1 MTWWKCCERISF
13 SEQIL
18 GGTSVQFVS
27 YMNKET
33 ATWGLVVGDG
43 VVDLGARGPH
53 GSLKAAI
60 AAGELMALGTATQ
73 DETPDA
79 ALADITFLPTIPDPT
94 HVFCAGKN
102 YKDHVAEMGF
112 EMPENLS
119 LFLKANSTLFGHRGQ
134 MIRPK
139 VSECLDFE
147 GELCAVIGKAA
158 RHVSEADA
166 LDHVAGYTIM
176 VDGSVRDF
184 QKHSVTAG
192 KNFVATGPLGPVM
205 TTADEIP
212 DPAQLHIT
220 TRLNGDVV
228 QDAGVDLLIFDIPYI
243 ISYLSKVTTLQPGDI
258 VATGSPEGSG
268 AGRTPQLWMK
278 GGDKLSVEISKIG
291 TLSVDVVDE
300 T

>member
-1 MTWWKCCERISF
+1 M
-13 SEQIL
+13 
-18 GGTSVQFVS
+18 QFVS
-27 YMNKET
+27 YLENGT
-33 ATWGLVVGDG
+33 ATYGLVVGDG

-53 GSLKAAI
+53 ASLKAAI
-60 AAGELMALGTATQ
+60 ASDDLMAIGAAAQ
-73 DETPDA
+73 GERPDA
-79 ALADITFLPTIPDPT
+79 ALNDITYLPTILDPT

-112 EMPENLS
+112 AMPENLS
-119 LFLKANSTLFGHRGQ
+119 LFLKANTTLFGHRGQ

-147 GELCAVIGKAA
+147 GELCVVIGKEA
-158 RHVSEADA
+158 RHVSEAEA

-212 DPAQLHIT
+212 DPSQLHIT
-220 TRLNGDVV
+220 TCLNGDVV
-228 QDAGVDLLIFDIPYI
+228 QDAGADLLIFDIPYI
-243 ISYLSKVTTLQPGDI
+243 ISYLSKVTPLQPGDI

-268 AGRTPQLWMK
+268 AGRTPPLWMRS
-278 GGDKLSVEISKIG
+278 GDRLEVNVTKIG

-300 T
+300 S

>member
-1 MTWWKCCERISF
+1 
-13 SEQIL
+13 
-18 GGTSVQFVS
+18 VQFVS
-27 YMNKET
+27 YLSNGT
-33 ATWGLVVGDG
+33 ATYGLVVGDG

-53 GSLKAAI
+53 PNLKAAI
-60 AAGELMALGTATQ
+60 ASGDLMALGAAAQ
-73 DETPDA
+73 GEAPDA
-79 ALADITFLPTIPDPT
+79 SLTDITFLPTIPDPT

-102 YKDHVAEMGF
+102 YKDHVEEMGF
-112 EMPENLS
+112 DMPENLS

-147 GELCAVIGKAA
+147 GELCAVIGKET
-158 RHVSEADA
+158 RHVSEAEA

-205 TTADEIP
+205 TSADEIP
-212 DPAQLHIT
+212 DPSQLHIT

-291 TLSVDVVDE
+291 TLSVEVIDE

>member
-1 MTWWKCCERISF
+1 M
-13 SEQIL
+13 
-18 GGTSVQFVS
+18 QFVS
-27 YMNKET
+27 YLSNGT
-33 ATWGLVVGDG
+33 ATYGLVVGDG

-53 GSLKAAI
+53 PNLKAAI
-60 AAGELMALGTATQ
+60 ASGDLMALGAAAQ
-73 DETPDA
+73 GEAPDA
-79 ALADITFLPTIPDPT
+79 SLTDITILPTIPDPT

-102 YKDHVAEMGF
+102 YKDHVEEMGF
-112 EMPENLS
+112 DMPENLS

-147 GELCAVIGKAA
+147 GELCAVIGKET
-158 RHVSEADA
+158 RHVSEAEA

-205 TTADEIP
+205 TSADKIP
-212 DPAQLHIT
+212 DPSQLHIT

-291 TLSVDVVDE
+291 TLSVEVIDE

>member
-1 MTWWKCCERISF
+1 M
-13 SEQIL
+13 
-18 GGTSVQFVS
+18 QFVS
-27 YMNKET
+27 YLSNGT
-33 ATWGLVVGDG
+33 ATYGLVVGDG

-53 GSLKAAI
+53 PNLKAAI
-60 AAGELMALGTATQ
+60 ASGDLMALGAAAQ
-73 DETPDA
+73 GEAPDA
-79 ALADITFLPTIPDPT
+79 SLTDITILPTIPDPT

-102 YKDHVAEMGF
+102 YKDHVEEMGF
-112 EMPENLS
+112 DMPENLS

-147 GELCAVIGKAA
+147 GELCAVIGKET
-158 RHVSEADA
+158 RHVSEAEA

-205 TTADEIP
+205 TSADEIP
-212 DPAQLHIT
+212 DPSQLHIT

-291 TLSVDVVDE
+291 TLSVEVIDE

>member
-1 MTWWKCCERISF
+1 
-13 SEQIL
+13 
-18 GGTSVQFVS
+18 VQFVS
-27 YMNKET
+27 YQNNGTET
-33 ATWGLVVGDG
+33 YGLVVGDG
-43 VVDLGARGPH
+43 VIDLGRQGPH

-60 AAGELMALGTATQ
+60 AAGELMALGAAAQ
-73 DETPDA
+73 GETPDA
-79 ALADITFLPTIPDPT
+79 ALTDITYLPTIPNPE

-102 YKDHVAEMGF
+102 YKDHVVEMGF
-112 EMPENLS
+112 EMPENLT
-119 LFLKANSTLFGHRGQ
+119 LFLKANSTLFGHGGQ

-147 GELCAVIGKAA
+147 GELCAVIGKEA

-166 LDHVAGYTIM
+166 LGYVAGYTIM

-192 KNFVATGPLGPVM
+192 KNFIATGPLGPVM
-205 TTADEIP
+205 TTADEIA
-212 DPAQLHIT
+212 DPSALHIT

-228 QDAGVDLLIFDIPYI
+228 QDASVDLLIFDIPYI

-268 AGRTPQLWMK
+268 AGRTPPLWMK
-278 GGDKLSVEISKIG
+278 GGDKLDVEISKIG

-300 T
+300 I

>member
-1 MTWWKCCERISF
+1 M
-13 SEQIL
+13 
-18 GGTSVQFVS
+18 QFVS
-27 YMNKET
+27 YLSNGT
-33 ATWGLVVGDG
+33 ATYGLVVGDG

-53 GSLKAAI
+53 PNLKAAI
-60 AAGELMALGTATQ
+60 ASGDLMALGAAAQ
-73 DETPDA
+73 GEALDA
-79 ALADITFLPTIPDPT
+79 SLTDITFLPTIPDPT

-102 YKDHVAEMGF
+102 YKDHVEEMGF
-112 EMPENLS
+112 DMPENLS

-147 GELCAVIGKAA
+147 GELCAVIGKET
-158 RHVSEADA
+158 RHVSEAEA

-212 DPAQLHIT
+212 DPSQLHIT

-291 TLSVDVVDE
+291 TLSVEVIDE

>member
-1 MTWWKCCERISF
+1 M
-13 SEQIL
+13 
-18 GGTSVQFVS
+18 QFVS
-27 YMNKET
+27 YVNKGR
-33 ATWGLVVGDG
+33 ATYGLVVGEG

-53 GSLKAAI
+53 ASLKAAI
-60 AAGELMALGTATQ
+60 ASGKLMEIGAAAAG
-73 DETPDA
+73 ETPDA
-79 ALADITFLPTIPDPT
+79 LLADITFLPTIPDPA

-119 LFLKANSTLFGHRGQ
+119 LFLKANTTLFGHRGQ

-147 GELCAVIGKAA
+147 GELCAVIGKEA

-166 LDHVAGYTIM
+166 LDHVAGYTVM

-212 DPAQLHIT
+212 DPSQLHIT

-228 QDAGVDLLIFDIPYI
+228 QDAGVDLLIFDLPYI
-243 ISYLSKVTTLQPGDI
+243 ISYLSKVTPLQPGDI

-268 AGRTPQLWMK
+268 AGRTPPLWMK
-278 GGDKLSVEISKIG
+278 GGDKLEVEITKIG

-300 T
+300 S

>member
-1 MTWWKCCERISF
+1 M
-13 SEQIL
+13 
-18 GGTSVQFVS
+18 QFVS
-27 YMNKET
+27 YLSNGT
-33 ATWGLVVGDG
+33 ATYGLVVGDG

-53 GSLKAAI
+53 PNLKAAI
-60 AAGELMALGTATQ
+60 ASGDLMALGAAAQ
-73 DETPDA
+73 GEAPDA
-79 ALADITFLPTIPDPT
+79 SLTDITFLPTIPDPT

-102 YKDHVAEMGF
+102 YKDHVEEMGF
-112 EMPENLS
+112 DMPENLS

-147 GELCAVIGKAA
+147 GELCAVIGKET
-158 RHVSEADA
+158 RHVSEAEA

-205 TTADEIP
+205 TMADEIP
-212 DPAQLHIT
+212 DPSQLHIT

-291 TLSVDVVDE
+291 TLSVEVIDE

>member
-1 MTWWKCCERISF
+1 M
-13 SEQIL
+13 
-18 GGTSVQFVS
+18 QFVS
-27 YMNKET
+27 YLNNGN
-33 ATWGLVVGDG
+33 ATYGLVVGDG

-60 AAGELMALGTATQ
+60 ASGDLMALGAVAQ
-73 DETPDA
+73 GETT
-79 ALADITFLPTIPDPT
+79 DISLEDVTFLPTVPDPT

-102 YKDHVAEMGF
+102 YKDHVEEMGF
-112 EMPENLS
+112 DMPENLT

-134 MIRPK
+134 MVRPK

-147 GELCAVIGKAA
+147 GELCAVIGKET
-158 RHVSEADA
+158 RHVSEAEA
-166 LDHVAGYTIM
+166 LDHIAGYTIM

-192 KNFVATGPLGPVM
+192 KNFIATGPLGPVM

-212 DPAQLHIT
+212 DPSQLHIT

-243 ISYLSKVTTLQPGDI
+243 ISYLSKMTTLQPGDI

-300 T
+300 I

>member
-1 MTWWKCCERISF
+1 
-13 SEQIL
+13 
-18 GGTSVQFVS
+18 VQFVS
-27 YMNKET
+27 YLGESGPT
-33 ATWGLVVGDG
+33 YGLVVGDG
-43 VVDLGARGPH
+43 VVDLGKRSPYT
-53 GSLKAAI
+53 SLKAAI
-60 AAGELMALGTATQ
+60 TAGELMGVGIAAQDTAPDLALTDLTY
-73 DETPDA
+73 
-79 ALADITFLPTIPDPT
+79 LPTIPDPT
-94 HVFCAGKN
+94 HIFCAGKN

-112 EMPENLS
+112 EMPEHLS
-119 LFLKANSTLFGHRGQ
+119 LFLKANSTLVGHTGD
-134 MIRPK
+134 MICPK

-147 GELCAVIGKAA
+147 GELCAVIGKTT
-158 RHVSEADA
+158 RHVSEAEA

-192 KNFVATGPLGPVM
+192 KNFHATGPLGPVM

-228 QDAGVDLLIFDIPYI
+228 QDAGVDLLIFDIPHI
-243 ISYLSKVTTLQPGDI
+243 ISYLSKVTELQPGDI

-278 GGDKLSVEISKIG
+278 GGDKLDVEISKIG
-291 TLSVDVVDE
+291 KLSVDIVDE
-300 T
+300 K

>member
-1 MTWWKCCERISF
+1 M
-13 SEQIL
+13 
-18 GGTSVQFVS
+18 QFVS
-27 YMNKET
+27 YLSNGT
-33 ATWGLVVGDG
+33 ATYGLVVGDG

-53 GSLKAAI
+53 PNLKAAI
-60 AAGELMALGTATQ
+60 ASGDLMALGAAAQ
-73 DETPDA
+73 GEAPDA
-79 ALADITFLPTIPDPT
+79 SLTDITFLPTIPDPT

-102 YKDHVAEMGF
+102 YKDHVEEMGF
-112 EMPENLS
+112 DMPENLS

-147 GELCAVIGKAA
+147 GELCAVIGKET
-158 RHVSEADA
+158 RHVSEAEA

-205 TTADEIP
+205 TSADEIP
-212 DPAQLHIT
+212 DPSQLHIT

-291 TLSVDVVDE
+291 TLSVEVIDE

>member
-1 MTWWKCCERISF
+1 
-13 SEQIL
+13 
-18 GGTSVQFVS
+18 VQFVS
-27 YMNKET
+27 YLNRGT
-33 ATWGLVVGDG
+33 PTYGLVVGDG

-60 AAGELMALGTATQ
+60 AAGDLMALGQAAAA
-73 DETPDA
+73 ETPDA
-79 ALADITFLPTIPDPT
+79 ALAEITHLPLIPDPT

-102 YKDHVAEMGF
+102 YKDHVVEMGF

-119 LFLKANSTLFGHRGQ
+119 LFIKANSTLFGHRGQ
-134 MIRPK
+134 MICPK

-147 GELCAVIGKAA
+147 GELCAVIGREA
-158 RHVSEADA
+158 RHVSEDEA
-166 LDHVAGYTIM
+166 LDYVAGYTIM

-192 KNFVATGPLGPVM
+192 KNFMATGPLGPVM

-212 DPAQLHIT
+212 DPSKLHIT

-228 QDAGVDLLIFDIPYI
+228 QDAGADLLIFDIPTI
-243 ISYLSKVTTLQPGDI
+243 ISYLSKLTPLQPGDI
-258 VATGSPEGSG
+258 IATGSPEGSG
-268 AGRTPQLWMK
+268 AGRTPPLWMK
-278 GGDKLSVEISKIG
+278 GGDRLEVEISQIG
-291 TLSVDVVDE
+291 ILSVDVVDE

>member
-1 MTWWKCCERISF
+1 M
-13 SEQIL
+13 
-18 GGTSVQFVS
+18 QFVS
-27 YMNKET
+27 YLSNGT
-33 ATWGLVVGDG
+33 ATYGLVVGDG

-53 GSLKAAI
+53 PNLKAAI
-60 AAGELMALGTATQ
+60 ASGDLMALGAAAQ
-73 DETPDA
+73 GEAPDA
-79 ALADITFLPTIPDPT
+79 SLTDITFLPTIPDPT

-102 YKDHVAEMGF
+102 YKDHVEEMGF
-112 EMPENLS
+112 DMPENLS

-147 GELCAVIGKAA
+147 GELCAVIGKET
-158 RHVSEADA
+158 RHVSEAEA

-212 DPAQLHIT
+212 DPSQLHIT

-268 AGRTPQLWMK
+268 AGRTPQRWMK

-291 TLSVDVVDE
+291 TLSVEVIDE

>member
-1 MTWWKCCERISF
+1 M
-13 SEQIL
+13 
-18 GGTSVQFVS
+18 QFVS
-27 YMNKET
+27 YLSNGT
-33 ATWGLVVGDG
+33 ATYGLVVGDG

-53 GSLKAAI
+53 PNLKAAI
-60 AAGELMALGTATQ
+60 ASGDLMALGAAAQ
-73 DETPDA
+73 GEAPDA
-79 ALADITFLPTIPDPT
+79 SLTDITILPTIPDPT

-102 YKDHVAEMGF
+102 YKDHVEEMGF
-112 EMPENLS
+112 DMPENLS

-147 GELCAVIGKAA
+147 GELCAVIGKET
-158 RHVSEADA
+158 RHVSEAEA

-205 TTADEIP
+205 TSADEIP
-212 DPAQLHIT
+212 DPSQLHIT

-243 ISYLSKVTTLQPGDI
+243 ISYLSKVTTLRPGDI

-291 TLSVDVVDE
+291 TLSVEVIDE

>member
-1 MTWWKCCERISF
+1 M
-13 SEQIL
+13 
-18 GGTSVQFVS
+18 QFVS
-27 YMNKET
+27 YLSNGT
-33 ATWGLVVGDG
+33 ATYGLVVGDG

-53 GSLKAAI
+53 PNLKAAI
-60 AAGELMALGTATQ
+60 ASGDLMALGAAAHG
-73 DETPDA
+73 EAPDTS
-79 ALADITFLPTIPDPT
+79 LTDITFLPTIPDPT

-102 YKDHVAEMGF
+102 YKDHVEEMGF
-112 EMPENLS
+112 DMPENLS

-147 GELCAVIGKAA
+147 GELCAVIGKET
-158 RHVSEADA
+158 RHVSEAEA

-212 DPAQLHIT
+212 DPSQLHIT

-291 TLSVDVVDE
+291 TLSVEVIDE

>member
-1 MTWWKCCERISF
+1 
-13 SEQIL
+13 
-18 GGTSVQFVS
+18 VQFVS
-27 YMNKET
+27 YLSNGT
-33 ATWGLVVGDG
+33 ATYGLVVGDG

-53 GSLKAAI
+53 PNLKAAI
-60 AAGELMALGTATQ
+60 ASGDLMALGAAAQ
-73 DETPDA
+73 GEAPDA
-79 ALADITFLPTIPDPT
+79 SLTDITFLPTIPDPT

-102 YKDHVAEMGF
+102 YKDHVEEMGF
-112 EMPENLS
+112 DMPENLS

-147 GELCAVIGKAA
+147 GELCAVIGKET
-158 RHVSEADA
+158 RHVSEAEA

-212 DPAQLHIT
+212 DPSQLHIT

-291 TLSVDVVDE
+291 TLSVEVIDE

>member
-1 MTWWKCCERISF
+1 M
-13 SEQIL
+13 
-18 GGTSVQFVS
+18 QFVS
-27 YMNKET
+27 YLSNGT
-33 ATWGLVVGDG
+33 ATYGLVVGDG

-53 GSLKAAI
+53 PNLKAAI
-60 AAGELMALGTATQ
+60 ASGDLMALGAAAQ
-73 DETPDA
+73 GEAPDA
-79 ALADITFLPTIPDPT
+79 SLTDITFLPTIPDPT

-102 YKDHVAEMGF
+102 YKDHVEEMGF
-112 EMPENLS
+112 DMPENLS

-147 GELCAVIGKAA
+147 GELCAVIGKET
-158 RHVSEADA
+158 RHVSEAEA

-212 DPAQLHIT
+212 DPSQLHIT

-228 QDAGVDLLIFDIPYI
+228 QDAGVDLLIFYIPYI

-291 TLSVDVVDE
+291 TLSVEVIDE

>member
-1 MTWWKCCERISF
+1 M
-13 SEQIL
+13 
-18 GGTSVQFVS
+18 QFVS
-27 YMNKET
+27 YLSNGT
-33 ATWGLVVGDG
+33 ATYGLVVGDG

-53 GSLKAAI
+53 PNLKAAI
-60 AAGELMALGTATQ
+60 ASGDLMALGAAAQ
-73 DETPDA
+73 GEAPDA
-79 ALADITFLPTIPDPT
+79 SLTDITFLPTIPDPT

-102 YKDHVAEMGF
+102 YKDHVEEMGF
-112 EMPENLS
+112 DMPENLS

-147 GELCAVIGKAA
+147 GELCAVIGKET
-158 RHVSEADA
+158 RHVSEAEA

-212 DPAQLHIT
+212 DPSQLHIT
-220 TRLNGDVV
+220 TRLNGGVV

-291 TLSVDVVDE
+291 TLSVEVIDE

>member
-1 MTWWKCCERISF
+1 
-13 SEQIL
+13 
-18 GGTSVQFVS
+18 VQFVS
-27 YMNKET
+27 YLSNGT
-33 ATWGLVVGDG
+33 ATYGLVVGDG

-53 GSLKAAI
+53 PNLKAAI
-60 AAGELMALGTATQ
+60 ASGDLMALGAAAQ
-73 DETPDA
+73 GEAPDA
-79 ALADITFLPTIPDPT
+79 SLTDITFLPTIPDPT

-102 YKDHVAEMGF
+102 YKDHVEEMGF
-112 EMPENLS
+112 DMPENLS

-147 GELCAVIGKAA
+147 GELCAVIGKET
-158 RHVSEADA
+158 RHVSEAEA
-166 LDHVAGYTIM
+166 LDHIAGYTIM

-212 DPAQLHIT
+212 DPSQLHIT

-291 TLSVDVVDE
+291 TLSVEVIDE